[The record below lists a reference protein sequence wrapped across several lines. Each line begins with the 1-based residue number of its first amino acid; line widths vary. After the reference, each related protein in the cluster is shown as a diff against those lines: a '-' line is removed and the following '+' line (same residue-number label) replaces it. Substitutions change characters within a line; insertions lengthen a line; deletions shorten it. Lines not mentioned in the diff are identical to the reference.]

1 MPRNKIDANVRCPSC
16 NGQLFP
22 RVLVCDSCGLK
33 VEGDFVLNEFGALT
47 PDELH
52 FLRVFIHCEGRIR
65 DMEAA
70 LGVSYP
76 TVKGH
81 LASIKEKLNLARL
94 RPKAPASTGI
104 AAEPGEG
111 VGPAAGSPAGSQ
123 AGGPAAAAGLTT
135 EEVLD
140 GLEQGRISYKDAVR
154 LLRATPPSTS
164 APIPPS
170 TSAPNPP
177 STSAP
182 NPPSTSAQ
190 KKKERGDEQ
199 SGG

>member
-1 MPRNKIDANVRCPSC
+1 MPRNRIDANVRCPSC
-16 NGQLFP
+16 NGQLYP

-33 VEGDFVLNEFGALT
+33 VEGDFVLNEFGSLT

-94 RPKAPASTGI
+94 GPRGTAAPGAAAPADAM
-104 AAEPGEG
+104 AA
-111 VGPAAGSPAGSQ
+111 
-123 AGGPAAAAGLTT
+123 

-154 LLRATPPSTS
+154 LLRGNPPSTS
-164 APIPPS
+164 GPNPPS
-170 TSAPNPP
+170 TSGPNPP
-177 STSAP
+177 STSAS
-182 NPPSTSAQ
+182 NPPSTSAR
-190 KKKERGDEQ
+190 KKKEEKADEQ
-199 SGG
+199 PGS

>member
-81 LASIKEKLNLARL
+81 LASIKEKLNFARQA
-94 RPKAPASTGI
+94 PKS
-104 AAEPGEG
+104 
-111 VGPAAGSPAGSQ
+111 PAAGEEPAQPVG
-123 AGGPAAAAGLTT
+123 ATAADLGAAAGGLTA

-140 GLEQGRISYKDAVR
+140 SLEQGRISYRDAVR
-154 LLRATPPSTS
+154 LLRG
-164 APIPPS
+164 
-170 TSAPNPP
+170 NPP
-177 STSAP
+177 STSAR
-182 NPPSTSAQ
+182 
-190 KKKERGDEQ
+190 KKKEEQGDEQ
-199 SGG
+199 HSS